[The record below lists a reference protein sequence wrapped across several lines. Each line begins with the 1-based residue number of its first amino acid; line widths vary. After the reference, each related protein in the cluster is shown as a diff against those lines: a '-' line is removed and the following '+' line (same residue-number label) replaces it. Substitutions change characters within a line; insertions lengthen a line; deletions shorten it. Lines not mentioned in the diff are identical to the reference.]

1 LRLKKKNTNGKT
13 IIHLAQDLVAKKC
26 GLIQEDE
33 ALDKMT
39 LQSYLDL
46 YMQPLSEES
55 NQAILKLTEVVV
67 DKAKK
72 EEERPQERP
81 EFQQK
86 STRMV
91 MKPRRKASLSRI
103 KARWARSFSQHLTVL
118 RPKEGLYL
126 LICVSVFQ

>member
-13 IIHLAQDLVAKKC
+13 IIHLAQNLVAKKC

-81 EFQQK
+81 EVQQK
-86 STRMV
+86 
-91 MKPRRKASLSRI
+91 KYKDGHEAQKEI
-103 KARWARSFSQHLTVL
+103 K
-118 RPKEGLYL
+118 
-126 LICVSVFQ
+126 LIKNKGKMGKKLQSAPNGAQA